1 MNWVIS
7 GTDPGEERQEEG
19 ASGERR
25 EGSPKRFLGARRGI
39 NQPRV
44 DFLCR
49 RFEGNG
55 LIWGKKVDIEL
66 SLVNPKGRVSS
77 G

>member
-25 EGSPKRFLGARRGI
+25 EEAPSGFWGPDEALINLGWIFFAD
-39 NQPRV
+39 V
-44 DFLCR
+44 LK
-49 RFEGNG
+49 ETA
-55 LIWGKKVDIEL
+55 
-66 SLVNPKGRVSS
+66 
-77 G
+77 